1 MKELD
6 YAETE
11 LKILSLDKSCTLT
24 PDQATELLIQAYS
37 QVDEHYRLG
46 QAVWNL
52 LPPQVAVRFH
62 RTQHDFFYFKDTAKV
77 EEIVYGIMCGVE
89 DE

>member
-1 MKELD
+1 MNKVEML
-6 YAETE
+6 
-11 LKILSLDKSCTLT
+11 ISLDQSCTLT
-24 PDQATELLIQAYS
+24 PDQATELMVQAYS

-52 LPPQVAVRFH
+52 LPRPVAVRFH
-62 RTQHDFFYFKDTAKV
+62 RTKYDFFYFKDNARV

-89 DE
+89 DA